1 MKKILLNIKQ
11 IMTEKKQW
19 KRPQDVVTF
28 RTSDPKEMLGKYLP
42 KHAMKTWTEDFFD
55 EDTGETVSIDRHQIV
70 VENGYISQEKL
81 AEIQF
86 AIQAGDIQDV
96 EVSEEDVRD
105 MTLYTPAYPTN
116 FMVEILISSAGTITK
131 NHFVVRAQTIPLAI
145 QIAAEFGQM
154 YRGFEGNIRA
164 TRCVTLD
171 ASIVPDDH
179 QCIPEDDRKPADE
192 RKDYFKVQVRTEW
205 FDGTKMRKSDTNYII
220 AAKDVGQ
227 AKERIALL
235 LEDMKA
241 GEKYGVEDDPN
252 TTRTIR
258 KAMPFEVDCIVPK
271 EFSDLFYEKATE

>member
-42 KHAMKTWTEDFFD
+42 KHALKTWTDTFID
-55 EDTGETVSIDRHQIV
+55 EDTGNPVSIERNQIV
-70 VENGYISQEKL
+70 VEHGYISQEKL

-116 FMVEILISSAGTITK
+116 FMVEIPIFSAGTITK
-131 NHFVVRAQTIPLAI
+131 NHFAVRAQTIPQAI

-154 YRGFEGNIRA
+154 YRGFDGNIRA

-205 FDGTKMRKSDTNYII
+205 FDGTKMRKSDTHYII

-241 GEKYGVEDDPN
+241 GEKYGLEDDPN

>member
-1 MKKILLNIKQ
+1 
-11 IMTEKKQW
+11 MTEKKKW

-42 KHAMKTWTEDFFD
+42 KHAMKTWTEDFID

-70 VENGYISQEKL
+70 VEHGYISQEKL

-105 MTLYTPAYPTN
+105 MTLYTPAYHTN
-116 FMVEILISSAGTITK
+116 FMVEIPIFSAGTITK
-131 NHFVVRAQTIPLAI
+131 NHFAVRAQTIPQAI

-154 YRGFEGNIRA
+154 YKGFDGNIRA

-205 FDGTKMRKSDTNYII
+205 FDGEKMKKSDTHYII

-235 LEDMKA
+235 LDIKTAEC
-241 GEKYGVEDDPN
+241 EKDGVEDDPN